1 VKLARHSPLLFSLFN
16 YRGQSSRFTYPP
28 ADAGGTDTPS
38 LTVGLRPRIR
48 RRYLCAVTGAFAIL
62 ADTVS
67 VVTSPSPLQTLA
79 PPGQT
84 LMFPLQGLAMSAQTL
99 VALGRAVI
107 APPQTVAIHG
117 EASAARGQT
126 PALRSEALATRSRT
140 ATARQEALV
149 TRYQSSFRSP
159 AKAGLSR

>member
-1 VKLARHSPLLFSLFN
+1 MAQPVSTVPLKGTEVVLVKLARHSPLLFSLFN

-67 VVTSPSPLQTLA
+67 VVTSPSTLQTL
-79 PPGQT
+79 
-84 LMFPLQGLAMSAQTL
+84 
-99 VALGRAVI
+99 
-107 APPQTVAIHG
+107 
-117 EASAARGQT
+117 
-126 PALRSEALATRSRT
+126 ALRSEALATRSRT